1 MFRGCVGFN
10 LVVVEVLVARL
21 LQFCFVFLN
30 FVENLFTAVVVVAV
44 TSFNG
49 VSFMIVFI
57 NVFVIVTML
66 HPVLLELLFH
76 RQGWN
81 RSRGPGLQELES
93 PLPAVAVALQCLV
106 KDLVTAAGVRHHELL
121 QGVVE
126 VLTEELLGVGAGLQI
141 VLLPYT
147 SLKLSK

>member
-44 TSFNG
+44 FSFNG
-49 VSFMIVFI
+49 VNVLSFMVVLVK
-57 NVFVIVTML
+57 VFVLMSNTML
-66 HPVLLELLFH
+66 HSVLLELIFH

-81 RSRGPGLQELES
+81 WSRGPGLQELES

-106 KDLVTAAGVRHHELL
+106 KDLVAAAGVRHHELL

-126 VLTEELLGVGAGLQI
+126 VLAEELLGVGAGLQI
-141 VLLPYT
+141 LLLP
-147 SLKLSK
+147 